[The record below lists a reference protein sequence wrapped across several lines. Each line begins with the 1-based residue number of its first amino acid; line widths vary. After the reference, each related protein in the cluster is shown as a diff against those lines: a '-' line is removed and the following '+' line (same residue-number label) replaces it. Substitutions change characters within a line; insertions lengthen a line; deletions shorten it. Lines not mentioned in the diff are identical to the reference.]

1 MDESEVIQKV
11 IQKIKAKRE
20 AEFELYQSRRE
31 RTGQLFRRA
40 SYREWEYNGEFI
52 RGKFEYHAGLPHIFE
67 SDKPAYLM
75 SGRQLRETGY
85 RIGQAKPVAHT
96 YNVKASVYYLT
107 DIRDCEPIGGNAAAK
122 RRKEKRQ
129 WVQEIVN
136 ATGSKAV
143 TTAALLAKHYK
154 GWEKLLEFLS
164 QTRNA

>member
-1 MDESEVIQKV
+1 MDEAKVIQKV
-11 IQKIKAKRE
+11 IQKIKAKRK
-20 AEFELYQSRRE
+20 AEFELHQSRRE
-31 RTGQLFRRA
+31 RVGQLFRRVPGG
-40 SYREWEYNGEFI
+40 WEYKGDRI
-52 RGKFEYHAGLPHIFE
+52 RGNDTYYAGLPHIFE

-85 RIGQAKPVAHT
+85 KVGQAKPVAHT
-96 YNVKASVYYLT
+96 YNVKASMYYLT

-122 RRKEKRQ
+122 RRQEKRQ

-164 QTRNA
+164 QTRDV

>member
-1 MDESEVIQKV
+1 MMDEAEVIQRA
-11 IQKIKAKRE
+11 IQNVKAKRE
-20 AEFELYQSRRE
+20 IQREWHELNSA
-31 RTGQLFRRA
+31 RTSQLFRRVPGG
-40 SYREWEYNGEFI
+40 WEYKGDRI
-52 RGKFEYHAGLPHIFE
+52 RGNDTYYAGLPHIFE

-85 RIGQAKPVAHT
+85 KVGQAKPVAHT
-96 YNVKASVYYLT
+96 YNVKASMYYLT

-122 RRKEKRQ
+122 RRQEKRR